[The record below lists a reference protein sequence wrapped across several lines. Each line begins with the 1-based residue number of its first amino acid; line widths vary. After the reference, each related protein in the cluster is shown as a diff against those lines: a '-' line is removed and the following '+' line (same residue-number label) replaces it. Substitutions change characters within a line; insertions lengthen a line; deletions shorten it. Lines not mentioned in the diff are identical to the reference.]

1 MAGIDKLIF
10 AALNHLLQGE
20 TWAQERFRPFAGAQV
35 LIEAGP
41 ISFDL
46 MIDEGGFFRS
56 GGDNTKQP
64 DVRLTL
70 PTDTAVKLIVDR
82 QNLFSA
88 VKLSGSAD
96 IAESL
101 AFVFRNLRWD
111 AESDLAGLIGD
122 IPAHRLAM
130 FGAGLAGHFQGSAK
144 RLAENLIEY
153 ATEDSLLLVPNRDI
167 DVFCRDVNELRDDL
181 ARLEKKIARL

>member
-1 MAGIDKLIF
+1 MAGIDRLIF

-20 TWAQERFRPFAGAQV
+20 TWAQDRLRPFAGARV

-41 ISFDL
+41 IAFGL
-46 MIDEGGFFRS
+46 LIDERGFFS
-56 GGDNTKQP
+56 SGDNAKQA
-64 DVRLTL
+64 DVTLTL
-70 PTDTAVKLIVDR
+70 PADTAVKFIVDR
-82 QNLFSA
+82 QNLFAA

-111 AESDLAGLIGD
+111 VESDLAGLIGD
-122 IPAHRLAM
+122 IPARRLTM
-130 FGAGLAGHFQGSAK
+130 LGAGFSGHLQEGAK
-144 RLAENLIEY
+144 RLAENLVEY
-153 ATEDSLLLVPNRDI
+153 ATEDSLLLVPQRDI
-167 DVFCRDVNELRDDL
+167 DVFCSEVNELRDGL